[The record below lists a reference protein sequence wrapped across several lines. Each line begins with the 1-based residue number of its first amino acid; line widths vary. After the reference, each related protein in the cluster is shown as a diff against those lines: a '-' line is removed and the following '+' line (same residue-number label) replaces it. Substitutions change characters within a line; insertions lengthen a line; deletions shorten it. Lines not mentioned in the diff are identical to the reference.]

1 MQIERVVRHCVLVA
15 AIGACARIDGPSA
28 NDDSTFVATMARLH
42 ALEKNPGMTEAAR
55 DSARRQVLQ
64 EQGLTTRELEALAR
78 SYSHDPAHAAA
89 IWSAINR
96 KVLSVTGDSATR
108 GRSGALPTEETR

>member
-1 MQIERVVRHCVLVA
+1 MQIGMVVRHCVVVA
-15 AIGACARIDGPSA
+15 AIAACARIDGPGA

-42 ALEKNPGMTEAAR
+42 AIEKNPALTEAAR

-78 SYSHDPAHAAA
+78 GYSHDPAQASA

-96 KVLSVTGDSATR
+96 KVLNLTADSAAAST
-108 GRSGALPTEETR
+108 GGTPLQEETR

>member
-1 MQIERVVRHCVLVA
+1 MQIERVLRHCVLVA
-15 AIGACARIDGPSA
+15 AIAACARIDGPSA

-42 ALEKNPGMTEAAR
+42 ALEKNPAMTEAAR

-78 SYSHDPAHAAA
+78 SYSHDPAHASA

-96 KVLSVTGDSATR
+96 KVLDLTGDSTR
-108 GRSGALPTEETR
+108 RASGTPLQEETR

>member
-1 MQIERVVRHCVLVA
+1 MQIGMIVRHCVLVA
-15 AIGACARIDGPSA
+15 AIAACAMIDGPSA

-42 ALEKNPGMTEAAR
+42 AIERNTALTEAAR

-78 SYSHDPAHAAA
+78 GYSHDPAHAAA
-89 IWSAINR
+89 IWSAIHR
-96 KVLSVTGDSATR
+96 KVLTLTGDSATTST
-108 GRSGALPTEETR
+108 SGVPLQEETR

>member
-1 MQIERVVRHCVLVA
+1 MQIRLMVRHCVLVA
-15 AIGACARIDGPSA
+15 AIAACARIDGPSA
-28 NDDSTFVATMARLH
+28 NDDSTFVATMAHLH
-42 ALEKNPGMTEAAR
+42 AIERNTALAEAAR

-78 SYSHDPAHAAA
+78 GYSHDPVQAAA

-96 KVLSVTGDSATR
+96 KVLMLTGDSAAT
-108 GRSGALPTEETR
+108 STTGARLQ

>member
-1 MQIERVVRHCVLVA
+1 MQIGMMVRHCVLVA
-15 AIGACARIDGPSA
+15 AIAACARIDGPSA

-42 ALEKNPGMTEAAR
+42 AIERNIALTEAAR

-78 SYSHDPAHAAA
+78 GYADDPVHAAA

-96 KVLSVTGDSATR
+96 KVLTLTSDSAAART
-108 GRSGALPTEETR
+108 SGVPLEETR

>member
-1 MQIERVVRHCVLVA
+1 MQIGMMVRHCLLVA
-15 AIGACARIDGPSA
+15 AIAACARIDGPSA

-42 ALEKNPGMTEAAR
+42 AIEKNPALTEAAR

-78 SYSHDPAHAAA
+78 GYAHDPAHASA

-96 KVLSVTGDSATR
+96 KVLSLTSDSAAIGTT
-108 GRSGALPTEETR
+108 GAPLQEETR

>member
-1 MQIERVVRHCVLVA
+1 MQIGKMVRHCVLVA
-15 AIGACARIDGPSA
+15 AIAACARIDGPSA
-28 NDDSTFVATMARLH
+28 NDDSTFVATMARLYII
-42 ALEKNPGMTEAAR
+42 ERNPAMTEAGR

-78 SYSHDPAHAAA
+78 SYSHDAAHASA

-96 KVLSVTGDSATR
+96 KVLALTGDSATMRPR
-108 GRSGALPTEETR
+108 GGPVEEQTR